1 LLDKKRKER
10 KKKQKRLEEES
21 EFLRISILAT
31 VRAIFALGIFFGGI
45 FSGSLSILTGG
56 LALQFE
62 MLKYI
67 IQGT

>member
-1 LLDKKRKER
+1 
-10 KKKQKRLEEES
+10 
-21 EFLRISILAT
+21 LAT
-31 VRAIFALGIFFGGI
+31 VRAVFAAGVFFGGV

-62 MLKYI
+62 MLQFI